1 MTQKTARSLADLAV
15 EQVKPSL
22 RNPRHTLAKEALAE
36 LKKSIA
42 KNGLLQPIAVR
53 AVEDGYEI
61 VGGHRR
67 YHAVKELAHEHPN
80 DPRFATIA
88 ALVVD
93 AGDQRVA
100 AMRLAENI
108 NRADLSPLE
117 IAEGVADAL
126 ENGMT
131 EEELAESLGWAKRNI
146 YRYKQFHDA
155 PGWLKA
161 FATEVPLASR
171 KLDEHGAPVL
181 DVVTDAPVHNVEKLA
196 GLEFTHLFELLTFYN
211 LLHDADRLE
220 LDERGGEKFRPQAER
235 TIKKLARAAA
245 KEEWSIAKLRTE
257 IKRAKDPKPTPP
269 APSIGSDAKTSFVI
283 TAQRA
288 GIELTRAERDAL
300 ASQVADTMHAF
311 GFKDVVVSD
320 RRS

>member
-1 MTQKTARSLADLAV
+1 MKKEEATHLSVSPGSLRQIPMNDLA
-15 EQVKPSL
+15 PATA
-22 RNPRHTLAKEALAE
+22 NPRMKLDAGAFLE
-36 LKKSIA
+36 LKKSIL

-53 AVEDGYEI
+53 AAGDGYEI

-80 DPRFATIA
+80 DARFATIA

-131 EEELAESLGWAKRNI
+131 EDELAESLGWAKRNV

-161 FATEVPLASR
+161 FATEVPHASK
-171 KLDEHGAPVL
+171 KLD
-181 DVVTDAPVHNVEKLA
+181 
-196 GLEFTHLFELLTFYN
+196 
-211 LLHDADRLE
+211 
-220 LDERGGEKFRPQAER
+220 
-235 TIKKLARAAA
+235 
-245 KEEWSIAKLRTE
+245 
-257 IKRAKDPKPTPP
+257 
-269 APSIGSDAKTSFVI
+269 
-283 TAQRA
+283 
-288 GIELTRAERDAL
+288 
-300 ASQVADTMHAF
+300 
-311 GFKDVVVSD
+311 
-320 RRS
+320 